1 MFQNLQNID
10 TAFQHVKYLSFTV
23 VFLSLSFSGYMGFMT
38 FRTMEEAQNRIYILA
53 EGKAL
58 EAFASDKR
66 DNIQVEA
73 KDHVKMFHHY
83 FFTLSPDEK
92 FIRKQIGQ
100 SLYLTDGSAKRVYDN
115 LREQGYYSELV
126 SSNINQTVDM
136 DSVTVSLDTY
146 PFRFHYYGKQ
156 HITRSSSRETRNLIT
171 TGRLRYIDRTDQN
184 PHGFLIEQWETLANE
199 TLKIEKR

>member
-38 FRTMEEAQNRIYILA
+38 FRTMEQAHNRIYILA

-73 KDHVKMFHHY
+73 RDHVKMFHHY

-146 PFRFHYYGKQ
+146 PFRFQYYGKQ
-156 HITRSSSRETRNLIT
+156 HITRTSSRETRTLIT